1 MAWGG
6 EMRSS
11 IVRGEV
17 HFRAAWVALLLLL
30 VAVPLLAQV
39 PTGTI
44 LGVVTDSSGA
54 SIPNATVTLENV
66 DTGYTR
72 TATTGSDGSYR
83 FPATAV
89 GNYTVRV
96 EATGFR
102 SEARTGLTLSEAQQE
117 VTNLQLAVGT
127 SQQQIEVTAQAPQVN
142 TTTSSLSHLVDPDQL
157 AGLPLNGRNFV
168 EMALLQPGV
177 TQFQNNQFGVN
188 ALFGE
193 FYSSNGAPIRSNMYT
208 IDGAILGNVQ
218 GASASSI
225 SGLSLGVDAIREYQ
239 VMTNTYSAEYGLTM
253 GSQMRIV
260 TKNGTNQFHG
270 EAFDYLRNSVLNS
283 RNYFDLLYTLPPTTP
298 GGGRRV
304 APFRRNQ
311 FGGTLG
317 GPIKKDKT
325 FFFGDYEGFREVL
338 DNPPDVGVTPTIPA
352 ACHTPV
358 VGGVQT
364 VDNTCDSKLKPG
376 QTENVAPVIQPILAL
391 WPSPNLPNDQFTY
404 LSTATTKED
413 YGQGRIDQNLSSADT
428 LFGVYTIDNANEI
441 YPKIFPEF
449 DFGLVE
455 RQQYFTLAE
464 NHIFSPALLNSF
476 HFSYSRSHIVDSTPS
491 PSNPTRLIGP
501 QFSCVTG
508 VPMCGIN
515 ISPVANFSDTS
526 VSAIL
531 NTQNVF
537 GFGDDLFWTKGKH
550 ALKFGTLI
558 NYYQQ
563 FANNSVGPKGSLSF
577 SSLQSFL
584 LGQYRNYTVPA
595 PGSDAGKFM
604 LFDTLGFYVED
615 DYRVLP
621 RLTLNLGL
629 RYEFNTQP
637 TERRGRQSYFAN
649 PPYSDAFTLGTIVDN
664 PSYRDVSPRVGFAW
678 DVFGN
683 GKTAVRGGFAVLY
696 DIANMGGVFALE
708 GLGMPPF
715 VNSFT
720 VTNSK
725 PPATLVLPLPIPSV
739 SGNPLQGS
747 SPVSVDRNHDTPHML
762 DFNLDVQHQ
771 LPFGIA
777 LSVAYA
783 GSRGLNLWQPG
794 NEANPFCP
802 TSNTFVPQGC
812 AGVTTV
818 VPNANPIWASTSA
831 PRLNPFFSN
840 FALYQTTGV
849 SWYNALQINVT
860 KKVGHGLEF
869 QSAYTYSKL
878 LDDTEGISNSD
889 TSGSQTGLDTNP
901 FNRLFDWG
909 PSNFDVRHNWRFNLL
924 YHFPHSGAQGF
935 VGKLTNGWWMATIAA
950 VQTGQPF
957 SPLLGADRA
966 QSGQA
971 GTRGGFERPDYVTSA
986 NIATVTAEAQ
996 AAGLTTCPPNSSGCI
1011 PYNPVVYNPNTV
1023 IIGSPLEWF
1032 NANMFTLQPVGALGD
1047 VRRNTLTEPGL
1058 ANWDFS
1064 LNKDTRVG
1072 FLGEAG
1078 EVQFRAEFFN
1088 ILNHTNFGPAQ
1099 NGGVFDGSVKDTV
1112 EAPALHTGPIFTA
1125 TPARQ
1130 IQFSLKVIF

>member
-1 MAWGG
+1 MK
-6 EMRSS
+6 
-11 IVRGEV
+11 
-17 HFRAAWVALLLLL
+17 LLLSIINRWFVTVLVGLL
-30 VAVPLLAQV
+30 FLFLGTPLLAQV
-39 PTGTI
+39 TTGTI

-54 SIPNATVTLENV
+54 AMPNATVTLQNS

-72 TATTGSDGSYR
+72 KSTTGSDGLYR
-83 FPATAV
+83 FSASAV
-89 GNYTVRV
+89 GHYSIQV
-96 EATGFR
+96 EAAGFKSVTR
-102 SEARTGLTLSEAQQE
+102 QGLTLNEEPPAVVNFTLEVGSAQQRI
-117 VTNLQLAVGT
+117 V
-127 SQQQIEVTAQAPQVN
+127 VTAEAPEVN
-142 TTTSSLSHLVDPDQL
+142 TVTSSLNHLVNPEQIAD
-157 AGLPLNGRNFV
+157 LPLNGRNFV
-168 EMALLQPGV
+168 DLALLQPGV
-177 TQFQNNQFGVN
+177 TQFANNNFGTN

-208 IDGAILGNVQ
+208 LDGAIMGNVE
-218 GASASSI
+218 GATASSI

-239 VMTNTYSAEYGLTM
+239 VMTNTYPAEYGLTM

-260 TKNGTNQFHG
+260 TKSGTNQFHG

-283 RNYFDLLYTLPPTTP
+283 RNYFDFLYTLPSTSP
-298 GGGRRV
+298 GGGRRI

-317 GPIKKDKT
+317 GPIKKGKT

-364 VDNTCDSKLKPG
+364 VDDTCDSKLKPG
-376 QTENVAPVIQPILAL
+376 QTENVAPVMQPLLAL
-391 WPSPNLPNDQFTY
+391 WPSPNLPNNQFTY

-413 YGQGRIDQNLSSADT
+413 YGQGRIDQNISSADT
-428 LFGVYTIDNANEI
+428 LFGVYTIDNANEV
-441 YPKIFPEF
+441 YPKIFPQF

-464 NHIFSPALLNSF
+464 NHIFSPVLLNSS
-476 HFSYSRSHIVDSTPS
+476 HFSYSRSHVVDATPS
-491 PSNPTRLIGP
+491 SSNPTKLIGP
-501 QFSCVTG
+501 DYSCVTG
-508 VPMCGIN
+508 LPMCGIN
-515 ISPVANFSDTS
+515 ITSIANFSDTS
-526 VSAIL
+526 VTAIN
-531 NTQNVF
+531 NTQNIF
-537 GFGDDLFWTKGKH
+537 SFGDDLYWTKGKH

-563 FANNSVGPKGSLSF
+563 YADNSIGPKGALTFTSLR
-577 SSLQSFL
+577 SFL

-604 LFDTLGFYVED
+604 LFDTLGFYVQD

-629 RYEFNTQP
+629 RYEFSTQP
-637 TERRGRQSYFAN
+637 TERRGRQSYFAD
-649 PPYSDAFTLGTIVDN
+649 PPYSDNYTLGTIVGN
-664 PSYRDVSPRVGFAW
+664 PTFRDASPRVGFAW

-725 PPATLVLPLPIPSV
+725 SSPATLVLPLPIPSV

-747 SPVSVDRNHDTPHML
+747 SPVSVDRNYDTPHIL

-812 AGVTTV
+812 AGITTV
-818 VPNANPIWASTSA
+818 VPNFGQFGSPVWANASA
-831 PRLNPFFSN
+831 PRLNPFYSN
-840 FALYQTTGV
+840 FALYQTAGV
-849 SWYNALQINVT
+849 SWYNALQVNVT
-860 KKVGHGLEF
+860 KQVGHGLEF

-924 YHFPHSGAQGF
+924 YHFPHIGAQGF
-935 VGKLTNGWWMATIAA
+935 VGKLANGWWIATIAA

-971 GTRGGFERPDYVTSA
+971 GTRGGFERMDYVTSA
-986 NIATVTAEAQ
+986 NIAAVTAEAV
-996 AAGLTTCPPNSSGCI
+996 AAGLTTCPPNSFPTCI
-1011 PYNPVVYNPNTV
+1011 PYNPVVYNPKTV
-1023 IIGSPLEWF
+1023 IIGSPIEWF
-1032 NANMFTLQPVGALGD
+1032 NANMFTLQPVGTLGD
-1047 VRRNTLTEPGL
+1047 VGRNTLTGPGL

-1078 EVQFRAEFFN
+1078 EVQFRAEIFN

-1099 NGGVFDGSVKDTV
+1099 NGGIFGGSVGDTV
-1112 EAPALHTGPIFTA
+1112 EAPAFPTGPINTA

-1130 IQFSLKVIF
+1130 IQFSLKVLF